1 MDPNPNP
8 YPDGLLMLSLV
19 DPGMKIQKGGTNVIK
34 LNGLVGLI
42 LERLP
47 SVLFCMVWPL
57 FCLHFPAV
65 CLHIYDLGS
74 GRASLDFG
82 NCWNRGQVSA
92 YLNDE
97 KIATAGE
104 STEATVEF
112 AFHEGFVLKIVEHDT
127 SIIQFNGFSVTE
139 CSGKCLFTKRFVAK
153 FSMSLSCIFFLI
165 QKIPSMLLNTML
177 TMLEMISM
185 TEKIFHDP

>member
-1 MDPNPNP
+1 M
-8 YPDGLLMLSLV
+8 
-19 DPGMKIQKGGTNVIK
+19 
-34 LNGLVGLI
+34 
-42 LERLP
+42 
-47 SVLFCMVWPL
+47 
-57 FCLHFPAV
+57 
-65 CLHIYDLGS
+65 
-74 GRASLDFG
+74 DFG

-139 CSGKCLFTKRFVAK
+139 CSGKYNKPCFSTNFNISSRFGAVVYG
-153 FSMSLSCIFFLI
+153 
-165 QKIPSMLLNTML
+165 PSGL
-177 TMLEMISM
+177 
-185 TEKIFHDP
+185 